1 MKKFSFRL
9 EKNLNIARQI
19 ENEARIQH
27 QNFLKERDRLSEQLA
42 ILNQRLQI
50 LMQSIR
56 NIAGDVQEIIL
67 YKDYIAV
74 TRTAIKEKEQ
84 ELEQAEYLLE
94 KSRLNLLE
102 KSRETKTLEKL
113 KEREWEEYILENN
126 RLEQKIIEEV
136 AVNSYFR
143 KNS

>member
-1 MKKFSFRL
+1 MKKFNFRL

-27 QNFLKERDRLSEQLA
+27 QNFLRERDQLAEQLA
-42 ILNQRLQI
+42 ILEQRLQI

-56 NIAGDVQEIIL
+56 NIEGDVQEIIL
-67 YKDYIAV
+67 YKDYISV
-74 TRTAIKEKEQ
+74 LRKAIQDKEQ
-84 ELEQAEYLLE
+84 ELDYAEILLE

-113 KEREWEEYILENN
+113 KEREWEEYLLENN
-126 RLEQKIIEEV
+126 RQEQKNIDEV
-136 AVNSYFR
+136 AVTSYFR